1 MYGKLS
7 LIGHDHGNDIPSPF
21 CQPEANRRF
30 CLLSGE
36 GIKQACEYKEARIVG
51 IHLGVCLL
59 QILGRRYCYLTVDR
73 TKALRG

>member
-1 MYGKLS
+1 MEMTSHHLS
-7 LIGHDHGNDIPSPF
+7 VSQRQI
-21 CQPEANRRF
+21 AVF

-59 QILGRRYCYLTVDR
+59 QILGRRYYYLTVGR